1 MSSSIGGSIAY
12 LAHGQRVKRLYKT
25 ILKLHRGLPKELAFM
40 GDMYVRD
47 EFKRHK
53 QATPEQTVIFMESW
67 AKYGITVSKQVGLKG
82 PKTATE
88 EIGEPLTPDEIDT
101 LFTEEQL
108 NQLFDLYKAS
118 VETPDLQI

>member
-1 MSSSIGGSIAY
+1 MFA
-12 LAHGQRVKRLYKT
+12 LFQ
-25 ILKLHRGLPKELAFM
+25 
-40 GDMYVRD
+40 
-47 EFKRHK
+47 
-53 QATPEQTVIFMESW
+53 
-67 AKYGITVSKQVGLKG
+67 KYGITVSKQVGLKG